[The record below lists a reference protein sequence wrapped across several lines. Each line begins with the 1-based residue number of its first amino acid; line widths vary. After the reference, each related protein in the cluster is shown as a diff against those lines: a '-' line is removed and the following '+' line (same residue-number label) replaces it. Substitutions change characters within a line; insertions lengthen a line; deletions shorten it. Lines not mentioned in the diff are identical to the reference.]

1 MNLIKLPIGKNAPQV
16 VNAIVEIPK
25 DSNAKYEYNPD
36 LNMFVLDRCLI
47 SSMRYPASYGFI
59 PQTLSDDGDPL
70 DILVYN
76 TVPIITGT
84 LVECRIVG
92 GLLTIDNGVV
102 DYKVLGI
109 PMYNPNKYEDITDID
124 EIFLDVTAD
133 FFTHYKNNSKKSKH
147 VIVEQWTNRE
157 NTLKVITEK
166 HSSYISNLTRI
177 SSIPDSRIQIS

>member
-124 EIFLDVTAD
+124 EVFLDVTAD
-133 FFTHYKNNSKKSKH
+133 FFTPRNIVLILVILLVYLQFRILVSKFLD
-147 VIVEQWTNRE
+147 QR
-157 NTLKVITEK
+157 
-166 HSSYISNLTRI
+166 SS
-177 SSIPDSRIQIS
+177 SSICFIFNITANVLYGEF

>member
-1 MNLIKLPIGKNAPQV
+1 MNLIRLPIGKNSPQV
-16 VNAIVEIPK
+16 VNAVIEIPK
-25 DSNAKYEYNPD
+25 DSNAKYEYNPE

-76 TVPIITGT
+76 TVPILTGT

-124 EIFLDVTAD
+124 EVFLDVTAD
-133 FFTHYKNNSKKSKH
+133 FFTHYKNNSKKSKP
-147 VIVEQWTNRE
+147 VVVEQWTNKE
-157 NTLKVITEK
+157 NTMKIITEK
-166 HSSYISNLTRI
+166 HSAYIKSITTPITDPTARI
-177 SSIPDSRIQIS
+177 LIS

>member
-1 MNLIKLPIGKNAPQV
+1 MVMNLINLPIGKNFPNI

-25 DSNAKYEYNPD
+25 DSNAKYEYNAE

-76 TVPIITGT
+76 TVPINTGT

-92 GLLTIDNGVV
+92 ALQTYDCGVA
-102 DYKVLGI
+102 DYKMLGI
-109 PMYNPNKYEDITDID
+109 PLYNPNQYNDITDID
-124 EIFLDVTAD
+124 EVFLEVTAD
-133 FFTHYKNNSKKSKH
+133 FFTHYKNYNKKTKP
-147 VIVEQWTNRE
+147 VTVDKWINRE
-157 NTLKVITEK
+157 NSLSIIKEK
-166 HSSYISNLTRI
+166 HRSYTPSFD
-177 SSIPDSRIQIS
+177 SIRK

>member
-1 MNLIKLPIGKNAPQV
+1 MNLIRLPIGKNFPNV
-16 VNAIVEIPK
+16 VNAVIEISK
-25 DSNAKYEYNPD
+25 DSNAKYEYNAD

-76 TVPIITGT
+76 TVPIITGV

-109 PMYNPNKYEDITDID
+109 PLYNPNKYEDITDID
-124 EIFLDVTAD
+124 EVFLDVTAD
-133 FFTHYKNNSKKSKH
+133 FFTHYKNHSKKSKP
-147 VIVEQWTNRE
+147 VVVEQWTNRE
-157 NTLKVITEK
+157 NTLTVITEK
-166 HSSYISNLTRI
+166 HNAYLKTSTHI
-177 SSIPDSRIQIS
+177 SSDPDSRIQIS

>member
-1 MNLIKLPIGKNAPQV
+1 MNRIKLPIGKNAPQI
-16 VNAIVEIPK
+16 VNAVIEIPK
-25 DSNAKYEYNPD
+25 DSNSKYEYSAELD
-36 LNMFVLDRCLI
+36 MFVLDRCLI

-76 TVPIITGT
+76 TVPILTGT

-109 PMYNPNKYEDITDID
+109 PLYNPNKYNDITDID
-124 EIFLDVTAD
+124 EVFLDVTAD
-133 FFTHYKNNSKKSKH
+133 FFTNYKNNSKKSKP
-147 VIVEQWTNRE
+147 VIVEQWTNKE
-157 NTLKVITEK
+157 NTLKVIMEK
-166 HSSYISNLTRI
+166 HTAYIKDI
-177 SSIPDSRIQIS
+177 SATQDFRIQIS

>member
-1 MNLIKLPIGKNAPQV
+1 MNLIKLPIGKNFPNI
-16 VNAIVEIPK
+16 VNAVVEIPK
-25 DSNAKYEYNPD
+25 DSNAKYEYNPE

-76 TVPIITGT
+76 TVPILTGT

-92 GLLTIDNGVV
+92 GLLTVDNGVP

-109 PMYNPNKYEDITDID
+109 PLYNPNEYNNITDLD

-133 FFTHYKNNSKKSKH
+133 FFTHYKNNSKKSKL
-147 VIVEQWTNRE
+147 VVVDGWTNKD
-157 NTLKVITEK
+157 NTLKVITDK
-166 HSSYISNLTRI
+166 HNVYRESLIHI
-177 SSIPDSRIQIS
+177 SSIQDSRIQIS